1 MNSYFFNINKIQYQ
15 VIKYMPKKY
24 QGEPYNRITAE
35 ELYSLSKSDQI
46 RIIDVR
52 ELSEY
57 NSGHIKESELISLNE
72 IEDWVKDN
80 EINQKIA
87 FICQMGV
94 RSALA
99 CEISAAYGVMENNL
113 FNLEGV
119 VNEWIKAGFELE

>member
-1 MNSYFFNINKIQYQ
+1 MNSYFFNINKIQNQ

-24 QGEPYNRITAE
+24 QGEPYNRITAQ
-35 ELYSLSKSDQI
+35 ELYDLSKTDGI

-57 NSGHIKESELISLNE
+57 SSGHIKESELISLNE

-80 EINQKIA
+80 VINQKIA

-113 FNLEGV
+113 FNLEGG

>member
-24 QGEPYNRITAE
+24 QGEPYNRINAE
-35 ELYSLSKSDQI
+35 ELYSLIKSEQI

-57 NSGHIKESELISLNE
+57 NSGHIKESELISLNH

-80 EINQKIA
+80 EINEKIV

-99 CEISAAYGVMENNL
+99 CEISAAYGATENNL
-113 FNLEGV
+113 FNLEGG

>member
-1 MNSYFFNINKIQYQ
+1 MNSYFFNINKIQNQ

-24 QGEPYNRITAE
+24 QGEPYNRITAQ
-35 ELYSLSKSDQI
+35 ELYDLSKTDGI

-57 NSGHIKESELISLNE
+57 SSGHIKESGLISLNE

-113 FNLEGV
+113 FNLEGG